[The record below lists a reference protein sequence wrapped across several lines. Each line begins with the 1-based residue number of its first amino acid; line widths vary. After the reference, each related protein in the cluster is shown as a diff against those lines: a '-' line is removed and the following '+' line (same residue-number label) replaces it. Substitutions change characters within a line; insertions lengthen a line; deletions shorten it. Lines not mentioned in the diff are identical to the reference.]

1 MLKKIITEPLIHFLF
16 IAIVFFI
23 IFDRLNS
30 DTTTENIIKV
40 SEARI
45 EQIRQSFLTRWNR
58 EPQPKELENAAQHFA
73 INEMYLR
80 EARALSLDIG
90 DKVIDRR
97 LRQKMDFL
105 IEDLVTTKEPTAKEL
120 QSYYQQNI
128 ANYRTI
134 PIYSLQ
140 QIHISIDRT
149 PEQLK
154 KKIDQQLELISQGL
168 PPQSEITLLPAHIN
182 QKYSVQID
190 RLFGDGFS
198 EKLNDYPLS
207 KWSGPII
214 STVGQHFVFIE
225 QKQLATDKPF
235 ESVKQSVLKDWQYQ
249 NLQEAK
255 ASFEQKL
262 QRRYTIERA
271 SEQSEKE
278 SE

>member
-23 IFDRLNS
+23 VFDRLNS
-30 DTTTENIIKV
+30 DATTANSIRI

-58 EPQPKELENAAQHFA
+58 EPQAKELENATQHFA

-80 EARALSLDIG
+80 EARALSLDVG
-90 DKVIDRR
+90 DKVINRR

-105 IEDLVTTKEPTAKEL
+105 IEDLVSAKEPTVEEL

-128 ANYRTI
+128 ENYQTM
-134 PIYSLQ
+134 PMYSLQ
-140 QIHISIDRT
+140 QVHISIDRT
-149 PEQLK
+149 PEQLE
-154 KKIDQQLELISQGL
+154 KKIEQQLQLINQGL
-168 PPQSEITLLPAHIN
+168 PPQSEVTLLPAQIK

-198 EKLNDYPLS
+198 EKLSNYPLS
-207 KWSGPII
+207 TWSGPVF
-214 STVGQHFVFIE
+214 STLGQHFVFIE
-225 QKQLATDKPF
+225 QKQPVTNKPF
-235 ESVKQSVLKDWQYQ
+235 ESVKQNVLKDWQYQ

-262 QRRYTIERA
+262 QQNYTIERVNA
-271 SEQSEKE
+271 NSEQE

>member
-30 DTTTENIIKV
+30 NTTTENIIKV

-105 IEDLVTTKEPTAKEL
+105 IEDLVTTKEPTTEEL

-134 PIYSLQ
+134 PTYSLQ
-140 QIHISIDRT
+140 QVHISIDRT

-154 KKIDQQLELISQGL
+154 KKLDQQLKLINQGL
-168 PPQSEITLLPAHIN
+168 SPQSEITLLPAQIN

-262 QRRYTIERA
+262 MQRYTIERA
-271 SEQSEKE
+271 SEKE